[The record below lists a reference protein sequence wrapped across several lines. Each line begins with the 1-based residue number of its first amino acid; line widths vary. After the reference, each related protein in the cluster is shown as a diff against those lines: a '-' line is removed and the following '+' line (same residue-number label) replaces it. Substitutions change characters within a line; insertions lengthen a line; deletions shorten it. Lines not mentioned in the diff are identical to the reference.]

1 MIADYFYEDV
11 TIDGLLL
18 YGNLINS
25 LLMASAFEGSRK
37 ELVHNLASHIVV
49 DETTWHY
56 QYVGIIVLADEMS
69 NLRNPTQT
77 GTNLLVL
84 VQRDADAFTR
94 TQYLLPKHD
103 RSRDNQ
109 HWHHSMCRSP

>member
-56 QYVGIIVLADEMS
+56 QYVGIVVLTDEMC
-69 NLRNPTQT
+69 NLGNPAQS
-77 GTNLLVL
+77 GAHLLVL
-84 VQRDADAFTR
+84 VQGD
-94 TQYLLPKHD
+94 
-103 RSRDNQ
+103 
-109 HWHHSMCRSP
+109 

>member
-56 QYVGIIVLADEMS
+56 QNVGIVVLADEMS
-69 NLRNPTQT
+69 NLRNP
-77 GTNLLVL
+77 
-84 VQRDADAFTR
+84 A
-94 TQYLLPKHD
+94 
-103 RSRDNQ
+103 
-109 HWHHSMCRSP
+109 

>member
-1 MIADYFYEDV
+1 MGE
-11 TIDGLLL
+11 LLL
-18 YGNLINS
+18 YRDFIHS

-56 QYVGIIVLADEMS
+56 QYVGIIVLTDEMS

-94 TQYLLPKHD
+94 TADSDTGINLTTLDTLCQ
-103 RSRDNQ
+103 
-109 HWHHSMCRSP
+109 SMTKVGIINT